1 MVVVDGR
8 SGQWWSIVVNGGQRW
23 SQWSMVVVDG
33 RSGQWWSWSKE
44 KIQKEKEQRNGINGM
59 V

>member
-1 MVVVDGR
+1 M
-8 SGQWWSIVVNGGQRW
+8 VVNGGQWW

>member
-1 MVVVDGR
+1 MVVNG
-8 SGQWWSIVVNGGQRW
+8 VVNGGQW
-23 SQWSMVVVDG
+23 WSMVVVDG